1 MSSGEANVTIEV
13 KIDEDSGGKTGKIIV
28 RGVSILHKGCLN
40 GGLGRALGKRGA
52 DGRHRYWN
60 D

>member
-28 RGVSILHKGCLN
+28 RGESTLSGCLEEV
-40 GGLGRALGKRGA
+40 LGEKEERS
-52 DGRHRYWN
+52 
-60 D
+60 

>member
-28 RGVSILHKGCLN
+28 RGESLLSYSQEKKERPGE
-40 GGLGRALGKRGA
+40 G
-52 DGRHRYWN
+52 
-60 D
+60 